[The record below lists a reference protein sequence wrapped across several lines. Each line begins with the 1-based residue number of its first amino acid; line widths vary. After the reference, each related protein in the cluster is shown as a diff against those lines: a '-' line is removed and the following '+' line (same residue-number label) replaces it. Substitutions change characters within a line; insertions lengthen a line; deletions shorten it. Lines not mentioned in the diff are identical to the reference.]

1 MGVMELLE
9 RFVVAV
15 EVIAASKENK
25 KTEIVN
31 ATFAGEPEKAAPE
44 KAVPEKEPE
53 QAPPAT
59 VEQQAKKDSDT
70 LNRELIK
77 KELRERGIEFK
88 PAALTTTL
96 AKLLEGARKVGVG
109 PVDKTTAITGPA
121 KGNAAFDSTKAP
133 SEAPAVTKDQVREA
147 LANLSGKKG
156 LDEAMDVLK
165 VQGKATKLSEV
176 DPSRYMLILD
186 TCRVRMG
193 VAANA

>member
-15 EVIAASKENK
+15 EVIAEASKIDGRLSVRYVT
-25 KTEIVN
+25 KTEKPEIVN
-31 ATFAGEPEKAAPE
+31 AAFAGEPKN
-44 KAVPEKEPE
+44 E
-53 QAPPAT
+53 QAPPET

-96 AKLLEGARKVGVG
+96 AKLLEGAKKVGVE
-109 PVDKTTAITGPA
+109 PVSAEEPPA
-121 KGNAAFDSTKAP
+121 AVPQADAKSPAA
-133 SEAPAVTKDQVREA
+133 TKDQVREA

>member
-31 ATFAGEPEKAAPE
+31 ATFAGEPKN
-44 KAVPEKEPE
+44 E
-53 QAPPAT
+53 QAPPET

-77 KELRERGIEFK
+77 KELRERGIDFK
-88 PAALTTTL
+88 PGALTTTL

>member
-15 EVIAASKENK
+15 EVIAEASKIDGRLSVRYVT
-25 KTEIVN
+25 KTEKPEIVN
-31 ATFAGEPEKAAPE
+31 AAFAGEPKN
-44 KAVPEKEPE
+44 E
-53 QAPPAT
+53 QAPPET
-59 VEQQAKKDSDT
+59 VEQQAKKDSET

-77 KELRERGIEFK
+77 KELRERGIDFK
-88 PAALTTTL
+88 PGALTTTL

-156 LDEAMDVLK
+156 LGEAMDVLK